1 MCKHIHTNVLSL
13 KADEAFEFLMD
24 SMHFYGFE
32 FPEYFKNLQLH
43 KKTKDLCLGDIVIGT
58 VSKKKYREY
67 IINMDGAKALIPFKE
82 SIKYEFKEGDKVIV

>member
-58 VSKKKYREY
+58 VSKK
-67 IINMDGAKALIPFKE
+67 L
-82 SIKYEFKEGDKVIV
+82 